1 MVRILESVS
10 LIAGLDVLKFAGRTW
25 ALQETEKQMKLF
37 TQALAVSVLTL
48 VTTTFA
54 SGQFNTAPPR
64 NGACFFTDYNYRG
77 QSFCVD
83 AGQSAGSVP
92 SGFNDRIRS
101 IRVYGGAQVQY
112 FNDSNFSGA
121 SGSTSRD
128 VSDLSRAPL
137 PDDRNKNWG
146 GRISSIRISGSG
158 FDGGSY
164 GRDNHRNN
172 GRGHGNDRGG
182 WKHDSDYDRNNNGS
196 DHRNDHDYDRD
207 RNNNN
212 DGYQGNQTRVSCSSS
227 VTQSREWCSTPVR
240 VSNVRLVNEN
250 GQNRCELN
258 RTFGVD
264 NGRLWTAR
272 GCSGNFELR

>member
-92 SGFNDRIRS
+92 SGFNDRSVTSAERRCPMIATKIGVVVFLPFGS
-101 IRVYGGAQVQY
+101 LDQDSMGARMDETITGTTVEATAMTAEVG
-112 FNDSNFSGA
+112 NTTPIMIGI
-121 SGSTSRD
+121 TT
-128 VSDLSRAPL
+128 APTI
-137 PDDRNKNWG
+137 G
-146 GRISSIRISGSG
+146 MTTTTTAIGTIIMMA
-158 FDGGSY
+158 
-164 GRDNHRNN
+164 
-172 GRGHGNDRGG
+172 
-182 WKHDSDYDRNNNGS
+182 
-196 DHRNDHDYDRD
+196 
-207 RNNNN
+207 
-212 DGYQGNQTRVSCSSS
+212 TRVTRPECPAH
-227 VTQSREWCSTPVR
+227 R
-240 VSNVRLVNEN
+240 
-250 GQNRCELN
+250 
-258 RTFGVD
+258 
-264 NGRLWTAR
+264 A
-272 GCSGNFELR
+272 